1 MAVNPQELHIQT
13 LPRDTAK
20 LTRKGIRVNRMW
32 YAPDGA
38 DGLTIGNVYTIA
50 YDPSDLRCIYI
61 ILAGRIC
68 PCHAMN
74 LSYLLSETEWEKTYE
89 AAKKNR
95 EAARM
100 RETASS
106 IATTQAIRSIIKH
119 ADEHREPIRQVDG
132 EQIKQD
138 QISERGRLT

>member
-1 MAVNPQELHIQT
+1 M
-13 LPRDTAK
+13 
-20 LTRKGIRVNRMW
+20 
-32 YAPDGA
+32 Y
-38 DGLTIGNVYTIA
+38 GLTIGNVYTIA
-50 YDPSDLRCIYI
+50 YDPSDLRCIHI
-61 ILAGRIC
+61 ILADKIC
-68 PCHAMN
+68 PCHAVEIGQ
-74 LSYLLSETEWEKTYE
+74 LLSACEVSVAHE

-119 ADEHREPIRQVDG
+119 ADEHREPIKRIDG

-138 QISERGRLT
+138 KLIERGQLT